1 MASNLS
7 PADKAYF
14 EALLAKAE
22 PYPEDDPLWNMF
34 DGAERDSD
42 RVMATFAKMAL
53 EGRLR

>member
-7 PADKAYF
+7 AEDRAYF

-22 PYPEDDPLWNMF
+22 PYPEDDDVWDTL
-34 DGAERDSD
+34 DGECDHD
-42 RVMATFAKMAL
+42 RAMATLAKMAL

>member
-1 MASNLS
+1 MGSNLS

-14 EALLAKAE
+14 ESLLAKAE
-22 PYPEDDPLWNMF
+22 PYPEDDPLWDVF
-34 DGAERDSD
+34 DGEERDSD

>member
-7 PADKAYF
+7 QEDREYF
-14 EALLAKAE
+14 ESLLAKAE
-22 PYPEDDPLWNMF
+22 PYPEDDSIWSIF
-34 DGAERDSD
+34 DGEERDSD

>member
-1 MASNLS
+1 MASGLS
-7 PADKAYF
+7 KEDMEYF

-22 PYPEDDPLWNMF
+22 PYPEDDSIWSVF
-34 DGAERDSD
+34 DGEDRDSD